1 MSDLP
6 PPGGEPEPPASSADS
21 PEPEPAAETAPA
33 AQPEPASA
41 AQPEPSSAA
50 QPESASA
57 SEARPEP
64 EPEAAPAEVAPA
76 EAAPAEVAA
85 EPPSNAATATAT
97 TATAATATGTTQ
109 RRNGTGRKI
118 AVAILIVL
126 STIFVCTASV
136 ALWAQRTV
144 FDSDA
149 IVDATDS
156 ALDQPEVTTA
166 ISNYLTDQIV
176 QVTSQA
182 QILEK
187 VLPSSLDPLAPF
199 IRGALTSRVQEQ
211 VNDFVDSQPGRNLIN
226 NAVRAAHKSAVRLL
240 QGDGLL
246 SDSAFSVQNGK
257 VNLDLTQV
265 IASVLTG
272 LQERG
277 VIPSSIDLS
286 SIGTGAHQEQVQKI
300 ADRFGVTL
308 PENFG
313 QITVLDSARID
324 NASDTLATA
333 QRAVVIVKRGVILW
347 TVLAFVLVILTF
359 LVTRTRRRT
368 AVQLGLAIAAL
379 AIILRV
385 VVRRIPKALDRVIE
399 KPGATAAAK
408 SFVSTLTR
416 SLSQSLGALLVI
428 GLVVALLAFLARPRA
443 GGEDRWLRS
452 TVAAHADG
460 ARVAVVAAVLALLWW
475 LGWRWVTVVGAVLL
489 IVAGL
494 LAVRAVERSAAD
506 GPQPQTSETPPPP
519 TSAPTA
525 A

>member
-1 MSDLP
+1 VSDLP

-21 PEPEPAAETAPA
+21 PEPVPAAETAPA
-33 AQPEPASA
+33 AQPEPAS
-41 AQPEPSSAA
+41 EP

-76 EAAPAEVAA
+76 EVAA

-97 TATAATATGTTQ
+97 TATATGRMQ

-333 QRAVVIVKRGVILW
+333 QRAVVIVKRGVVLW
-347 TVLAFVLVILTF
+347 TVLAFVLVIVTF

-494 LAVRAVERSAAD
+494 LAVRAIERSAAD
-506 GPQPQTSETPPPP
+506 GPQPETSETPPPP